1 MVDNIVI
8 KGAREHNLKNIDA
21 SIPKNKLVVFTG
33 VSGSGKSSLAFDTIY
48 AEGQRRYVESL
59 SSYARQFLGVMKKP
73 DVESITGLSPAI
85 SIDQKTVSHNPRS
98 TVGTTTEVYDYLRLL
113 FARVGHPH
121 CPKCGQEISKLS
133 VDQIVEKAFYLA
145 EQKLKEASSKQVRLM
160 VLSPVVRDK
169 KGEFSKLLKNLSQKG
184 FSKAR
189 IDGRIFETNSDLI
202 LIKTNRHTIEAVID
216 RLSLSKKSL
225 GKKEIRTRISDSVET
240 ALKLSNRLIIISQVL
255 DASFSFPQN
264 PKKFTDHL
272 FSQNFACPQ
281 CNISLPEIEPRSFS
295 FNSPHGACPTCNGL
309 GTLLKVDENLVVNPK
324 LSISEG
330 GILPFARMLST
341 DSWYS
346 RTVATVADKLGF
358 SLKTP
363 IEKLAPSDLKSILY
377 GTGDKVFTV
386 YGENRFGRQTSFDTT
401 FEGVIPNLERRHG
414 ETKSDFMR
422 AEIEKFMRKE
432 VCPTCSGA
440 RLKKESLSITI
451 DSKSIAEVSNLP
463 IDKLA
468 EFIKKLAKQGP
479 SSAPACRRGR
489 DARTVLAEKKTILSQ
504 KETQIAKPILRELKN
519 RLAFL
524 KAVGLKYLTL
534 SRPSSSLAGGEAQR
548 IRLASQ
554 IGSGLSGVLYVLD
567 EPTIGLHARDNAR
580 LIKTLKSLR
589 DLGNTVLVV
598 EHDKNTIESA
608 DFILDFGPLAG
619 QAGGEIIT
627 FGTSKQIARSKS
639 SLTGKYLSGRKK
651 IKQISP
657 RSPVSSHQLAITGCS
672 QHNLKNIDVSF
683 PLGRLI
689 CVTGVSG
696 SGKSTLVHDTLYH
709 ALKSQFS
716 PTYQEKPGKY
726 KSLMGTAN
734 IQKVSL
740 IDQSAIGKTPRSNPA
755 TYTKAFDYIRALF
768 AKTAEAKIRGYKP
781 GRFSFN
787 VSGGRCES
795 CRGQGQNKIEMQ
807 FLPDVYVD
815 CEVCGGRRYNRET
828 LEVEYKGKNI
838 AQVLDLTVEESLA
851 LFKNIPALVNKLQ
864 TLYEVGLGYIKLGQP
879 APTLSGGEA
888 QRVKLSRELSKQSKS
903 QTLYLLDE
911 PTTGLHFYDLEKLL
925 LVLCKLVD
933 RGNTV
938 IIIEH
943 NLDVVKNADWIIDL
957 GPEGGDKGGHIVAT
971 GTPAAIAKCQKSYTG
986 QFLKKIL

>member
-1 MVDNIVI
+1 MNKDNITI
-8 KGAREHNLKNIDA
+8 KRASEHNLKSINA

-85 SIDQKTVSHNPRS
+85 SIDQKTVSSNPRS

-121 CPKCGQEISKLS
+121 CPKCSREIAKLS
-133 VDQIVEKAFYLA
+133 VDQIVEKVFYLA

-160 VLSPVVRDK
+160 ILSPVVRDK

-184 FSKAR
+184 FAKTR
-189 IDGRIFETNSDLI
+189 IDGKVFETNTDLV

-225 GKKEIRTRISDSVET
+225 EKKEIKARVADSVET
-240 ALKLSNRLIIISQVL
+240 ALKLSNGLVIVSQVL

-309 GTLLKVDENLVVNPK
+309 GTLLKIDEDLVINPK

-330 GILPFARMLST
+330 GILPFVRMLST

-358 SLKTP
+358 SLKKP
-363 IEKLAPSDLKSILY
+363 IKKLKPSHLKSILY
-377 GTGDKVFTV
+377 GTGGKVFTV
-386 YGENRFGRQTSFDTT
+386 YGKNRFGRQTSFDTT

-422 AEIEKFMRKE
+422 VEIEKFMRKE
-432 VCPTCSGA
+432 VCPDCLGA
-440 RLKKESLSITI
+440 KLRKESLSITI
-451 DSKSIAEVSNLP
+451 DGKSIAEFSSLP

-468 EFIKKLAKQGP
+468 KFIKKLKQGP
-479 SSAPACRRGR
+479 SSEYSGM
-489 DARTVLAEKKTILSQ
+489 DLAETTPVLSKKES
-504 KETQIAKPILRELKN
+504 QIAKPILRELKT

-524 KAVGLKYLTL
+524 KAVGLEYLTL
-534 SRPSSSLAGGEAQR
+534 SRASSSLAGGEAQR

-619 QAGGEIIT
+619 QAGGEIVA
-627 FGTSKQIARSKS
+627 FGTPKQITKSKN

-651 IKQISP
+651 IKKSSP
-657 RSPVSSHQLAITGCS
+657 S
-672 QHNLKNIDVSF
+672 
-683 PLGRLI
+683 
-689 CVTGVSG
+689 
-696 SGKSTLVHDTLYH
+696 
-709 ALKSQFS
+709 
-716 PTYQEKPGKY
+716 
-726 KSLMGTAN
+726 
-734 IQKVSL
+734 
-740 IDQSAIGKTPRSNPA
+740 
-755 TYTKAFDYIRALF
+755 
-768 AKTAEAKIRGYKP
+768 
-781 GRFSFN
+781 
-787 VSGGRCES
+787 
-795 CRGQGQNKIEMQ
+795 
-807 FLPDVYVD
+807 
-815 CEVCGGRRYNRET
+815 
-828 LEVEYKGKNI
+828 
-838 AQVLDLTVEESLA
+838 
-851 LFKNIPALVNKLQ
+851 
-864 TLYEVGLGYIKLGQP
+864 
-879 APTLSGGEA
+879 
-888 QRVKLSRELSKQSKS
+888 
-903 QTLYLLDE
+903 
-911 PTTGLHFYDLEKLL
+911 
-925 LVLCKLVD
+925 
-933 RGNTV
+933 
-938 IIIEH
+938 
-943 NLDVVKNADWIIDL
+943 
-957 GPEGGDKGGHIVAT
+957 
-971 GTPAAIAKCQKSYTG
+971 
-986 QFLKKIL
+986 